1 MKQKTYAEACARSRD
16 VSGLPS
22 KPGLVREF
30 ARFTQPY
37 FAGNSWY
44 FHGENQC
51 LIVNFINISMENADR
66 MMPGRK
72 FGPWFDHI
80 WSHSHPF
87 NDLGILSKSYW
98 CSVGNGWEWGNG
110 MISDS
115 YCGSFPHS
123 LLSTSKKLYT
133 HHKAWS
139 SPLDHHNFIPSG
151 GHHTVWGCW
160 GKSVLKPQK
169 TGQPPNAYCN
179 SYINKLWIV
188 YDSYVILGIRS
199 CFAPAVIQVM
209 QDQSD
214 LNWKVKGQLKL
225 PSVRHQPCPW
235 SSEINQEYHARNS
248 TLQAKQSSHL

>member
-1 MKQKTYAEACARSRD
+1 
-16 VSGLPS
+16 
-22 KPGLVREF
+22 
-30 ARFTQPY
+30 
-37 FAGNSWY
+37 
-44 FHGENQC
+44 
-51 LIVNFINISMENADR
+51 
-66 MMPGRK
+66 
-72 FGPWFDHI
+72 
-80 WSHSHPF
+80 
-87 NDLGILSKSYW
+87 
-98 CSVGNGWEWGNG
+98 

-214 LNWKVKGQLKL
+214 LNWKSRANSNCPQSDINPAHDPRKL
-225 PSVRHQPCPW
+225 IRNTMP
-235 SSEINQEYHARNS
+235 EIPHFKPNS
-248 TLQAKQSSHL
+248 QATYSQTLIIVSA